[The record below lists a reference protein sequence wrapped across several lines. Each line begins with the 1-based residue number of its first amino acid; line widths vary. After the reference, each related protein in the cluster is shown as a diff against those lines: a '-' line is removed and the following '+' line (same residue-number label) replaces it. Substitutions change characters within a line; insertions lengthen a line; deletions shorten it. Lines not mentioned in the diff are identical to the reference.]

1 MGSSAYRGLYRPFDC
16 RGRAIRSLLS
26 DRAPAGSAGR
36 MIARP
41 ADSRAEVET
50 ERLILRPPRA
60 EDFEAY
66 LEMCADPE
74 TFRFSERGPMS
85 SDEAWTRL
93 LRHAGHWSLLGHGLF
108 TIIDKASGRFAGE
121 AGLGDFRRNIG
132 AGYDRAPEAGWATAP
147 WARGRGYA
155 TEAMAAALAWTEK
168 LLGQTRSVCM
178 IHFANAPSLRVA
190 AKLGYAAYDE
200 RIYRGYRAL
209 LFERV
214 SAS

>member
-1 MGSSAYRGLYRPFDC
+1 MGLSAYRGRYRPFDSH
-16 RGRAIRSLLS
+16 RRAIRLPQS
-26 DRAPAGSAGR
+26 DRSSAHAANC
-36 MIARP
+36 MTARP
-41 ADSRAEVET
+41 QNDRPEIET

-60 EDFEAY
+60 DDFEAY

-132 AGYDRAPEAGWATAP
+132 ADYDRAPEAGWATAP
-147 WARGRGYA
+147 WARGQGYA
-155 TEAMAAALAWTEK
+155 TEAMAAALAWTEG
-168 LLGQTRSVCM
+168 LLVQSRTVCM
-178 IHFANAPSLRVA
+178 IHFGNTPSLRVA

-209 LFERV
+209 LFERT
-214 SAS
+214 AP